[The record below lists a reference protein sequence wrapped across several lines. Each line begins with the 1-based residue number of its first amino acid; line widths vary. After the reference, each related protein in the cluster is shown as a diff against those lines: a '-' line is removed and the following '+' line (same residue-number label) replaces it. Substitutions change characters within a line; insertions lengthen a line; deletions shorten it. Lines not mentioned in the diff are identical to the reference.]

1 MDNEYSPSE
10 LGIEL
15 RDNTAERELED
26 LTEPEFLPDDVV
38 SAAELDIAA
47 SGIEFFAD
55 DSIKIYLKEIGNIP
69 MLTAEEEDVL
79 SRKIYQNRAKLSELV
94 AKQKAMRAIEKEI
107 KRVEER
113 LINHRSANPPRADM
127 ITRAEKR
134 LAELQKDLKKKTLTV
149 TQTRDLKKL
158 QRPNQRMVEANM
170 RLVVSIAKRYLNRGL
185 ELLDLI
191 QEGNT
196 GLIRAVEKFNPEK
209 GFRFSTYATWWV
221 RQAITRAIA
230 DQARTVR
237 VPVHMVET
245 INKLGRIQRTLSQ
258 ELNRDPTIEEL
269 AEAMEIEP
277 DKVSQIMKV
286 KQDAASLDASISRE
300 DDEESSLSDFIE
312 DKNQD
317 TPEEATK
324 KVMLVDQV
332 EQALELLSD
341 RERKIIQMRFGLGG
355 SRVYTLEEV
364 GAEFSVTRERI
375 RQIEG
380 KALAKLKRNKDSKKL
395 LDYLK

>member
-1 MDNEYSPSE
+1 MENEYSPSE

-15 RDNTAERELED
+15 RDGAEGGLDD
-26 LTEPEFLPDDVV
+26 LVEPEFLPEDVV

-79 SRKIYQNRAKLSELV
+79 SRQIYVNRVRLAELL
-94 AKQKAMRAIEKEI
+94 AKQKTMRSLEKEI

-113 LINHRSANPPRADM
+113 LRNHKSAVPVRADM
-127 ITRAEKR
+127 VTRSEKR
-134 LAELQKDLKKKTLTV
+134 LAELRKELKKKTLTV
-149 TQTRDLKKL
+149 AETRELRKL
-158 QRPNQRMVEANM
+158 QKPNQRMVEANM

-245 INKLGRIQRTLSQ
+245 INKLGRIQRQLAQ

-269 AEAMEIEP
+269 AKEMDIEP
-277 DKVSQIMKV
+277 ERVSQILKV

-332 EQALELLSD
+332 ERALGLLSD

-380 KALAKLKRNKDSKKL
+380 KALAKLKRHKDSKKL
-395 LDYLK
+395 MDYLK

>member
-1 MDNEYSPSE
+1 MRNRKGSFCP
-10 LGIEL
+10 
-15 RDNTAERELED
+15 
-26 LTEPEFLPDDVV
+26 
-38 SAAELDIAA
+38 
-47 SGIEFFAD
+47 
-55 DSIKIYLKEIGNIP
+55 
-69 MLTAEEEDVL
+69 EEEDVL
-79 SRKIYQNRAKLSELV
+79 SRQIYANRVRLGELV
-94 AKQKAMRAIEKEI
+94 AKRKAVRLLEKEI
-107 KRVEER
+107 RRVEER
-113 LINHRSANPPRADM
+113 LRHHQLAKPTRPDM
-127 ITRAEKR
+127 VTRAEKR
-134 LAELQKDLKKKTLTV
+134 LAELRKDLKKKSLTASEE
-149 TQTRDLKKL
+149 REFRKL
-158 QRPNQRMVEANM
+158 NRPNQRMVEANM

-245 INKLGRIQRTLSQ
+245 INKLGRIQRQLAQ

-269 AEAMEIEP
+269 AKEMEIEP
-277 DKVSQIMKV
+277 EKVSQILKV

-332 EQALELLSD
+332 EKALSLLSD
-341 RERKIIQMRFGLGG
+341 RERKIVEMRFGLGG

-380 KALAKLKRNKDSKKL
+380 KALAKLKRHKDSKKL
-395 LDYLK
+395 MDYLK

>member
-10 LGIEL
+10 LGLEERAAPEDILSDIGEP
-15 RDNTAERELED
+15 DFTAED
-26 LTEPEFLPDDVV
+26 IV

-79 SRKIYQNRAKLSELV
+79 SRQIYANRARLAELL
-94 AKQKAMRAIEKEI
+94 AKQKGMRATEKEI
-107 KRVEER
+107 KRVEDR
-113 LINHRSANPPRADM
+113 LRHHRAMNPPRQD
-127 ITRAEKR
+127 IIVRGEKR
-134 LAELQKDLKKKTLTV
+134 LVELRRELKKKSLNMTETKEL
-149 TQTRDLKKL
+149 RKL

-245 INKLGRIQRTLSQ
+245 INKLGRIQRQLSQ

-269 AEAMEIEP
+269 AKEMEVEP
-277 DKVSQIMKV
+277 EKVTQILKV
-286 KQDAASLDASISRE
+286 KQDAASLDASISRD

-317 TPEEATK
+317 TPEVATT

-332 EQALELLSD
+332 GQALDLLTD

-380 KALAKLKRNKDSKKL
+380 KALAKLKRHKDSKKL
-395 LDYLK
+395 MDYLK

>member
-1 MDNEYSPSE
+1 M
-10 LGIEL
+10 
-15 RDNTAERELED
+15 
-26 LTEPEFLPDDVV
+26 
-38 SAAELDIAA
+38 
-47 SGIEFFAD
+47 
-55 DSIKIYLKEIGNIP
+55 
-69 MLTAEEEDVL
+69 
-79 SRKIYQNRAKLSELV
+79 
-94 AKQKAMRAIEKEI
+94 
-107 KRVEER
+107 
-113 LINHRSANPPRADM
+113 
-127 ITRAEKR
+127 
-134 LAELQKDLKKKTLTV
+134 
-149 TQTRDLKKL
+149 
-158 QRPNQRMVEANM
+158 
-170 RLVVSIAKRYLNRGL
+170 
-185 ELLDLI
+185 I

-245 INKLGRIQRTLSQ
+245 INKLGRIQRQLAQ

-269 AEAMEIEP
+269 AKEMEIEP
-277 DKVSQIMKV
+277 EKVSQILKV

-332 EQALELLSD
+332 EKALSLLSD
-341 RERKIIQMRFGLGG
+341 RERKIVEMRFGLGG

-380 KALAKLKRNKDSKKL
+380 KALAKLKRHKDSKKL
-395 LDYLK
+395 MDYLK